1 MIYTLV
7 ENDLIYNFDNEK
19 DAILRYIDIITL
31 KFNFL
36 KEIFKQN
43 MKINMPDFSTLKIFY
58 TKNSYTI
65 DIIYFDI
72 NDFKFKS
79 YTDNTNF
86 KLNLSE
92 NENSILLKKLNLL
105 KKEKYNID
113 LFITNYGIFIQNN
126 T

>member
-36 KEIFKQN
+36 KEIFSQN

-58 TKNSYTI
+58 TKNSL
-65 DIIYFDI
+65 
-72 NDFKFKS
+72 NW
-79 YTDNTNF
+79 DNASIS
-86 KLNLSE
+86 LNP
-92 NENSILLKKLNLL
+92 I
-105 KKEKYNID
+105 
-113 LFITNYGIFIQNN
+113 
-126 T
+126 